1 MICNSRASHEPAG
14 PKRPLQE
21 PPASPMPCHGC
32 ADLGHIHRMFCVG
45 TRTANRAA
53 AVRAAWC
60 PRVRMLV
67 SCVKPRFPELYFLYF
82 TFFSVMLPGTLAAH
96 HQPVEVGIDPR
107 VLTGPTPDKGTTVTT
122 TSWPSFWDQIDHHQ
136 PVEVGIDPRI
146 LTGPTP
152 DKDTTIT
159 MTSWPS
165 FWDQIDRGDHDTHLA
180 VFDGVSLATSG
191 ADHDPFNMFPT
202 DHPHWLLS

>member
-1 MICNSRASHEPAG
+1 MANNLMSKILSGPAQQLIAEGTSHGATGVDNPGVAVGKLIVSEIRDA
-14 PKRPLQE
+14 LE
-21 PPASPMPCHGC
+21 HLPASVVSYLDMIFG
-32 ADLGHIHRMFCVG
+32 RVG
-45 TRTANRAA
+45 EI
-53 AVRAAWC
+53 
-60 PRVRMLV
+60 V
-67 SCVKPRFPELYFLYF
+67 S
-82 TFFSVMLPGTLAAH
+82 GTLAAH

-165 FWDQIDRGDHDTHLA
+165 FWDQIDRGDHDTYLA

>member
-1 MICNSRASHEPAG
+1 MANNLMSKILSGPAQQLIAEGTSHGATGVDNPGVAVGKLIVSEIRDA
-14 PKRPLQE
+14 LE
-21 PPASPMPCHGC
+21 HLPASVVSYLDKIFG
-32 ADLGHIHRMFCVG
+32 RVG
-45 TRTANRAA
+45 EI
-53 AVRAAWC
+53 
-60 PRVRMLV
+60 V
-67 SCVKPRFPELYFLYF
+67 S
-82 TFFSVMLPGTLAAH
+82 GTLAA
-96 HQPVEVGIDPR
+96 
-107 VLTGPTPDKGTTVTT
+107 
-122 TSWPSFWDQIDHHQ
+122 HHQ

>member
-45 TRTANRAA
+45 SRTANRAA

-82 TFFSVMLPGTLAAH
+82 TFFSVMLPGTLAA
-96 HQPVEVGIDPR
+96 
-107 VLTGPTPDKGTTVTT
+107 
-122 TSWPSFWDQIDHHQ
+122 HHQ